1 VWSTNKLVRSATRKE
16 WELAEY
22 DSQPGRDFPELPE
35 LTQAQHDADQEDLQ
49 AGLSGLAAIVVDA
62 SAVDALLTQMAEF
75 AVDAIPGADGAG
87 VSVADPSA
95 DSLRIQARAVTGVF
109 VREIDQL
116 QYELHQEGPCITSMR
131 TGRPCV
137 SGSIADDTR
146 WPRFGRAVAR
156 LGVNSA
162 LSLPLVLR
170 EQTIGAINVYAY
182 GLDAFAGHAVVI
194 GTKFAAPAAVAVHNA
209 RLLVEARQRTLQLQ
223 RALGS
228 RSVIDQAIGIIR
240 GRSGVSA
247 EEAFAR
253 LIKISQDE
261 NVKLH
266 IAAERL
272 VETSVRRAR
281 ARRG

>member
-1 VWSTNKLVRSATRKE
+1 
-16 WELAEY
+16 LAEY
-22 DSQPGRDFPELPE
+22 DSQPGRISPPDPE
-35 LTQAQHDADQEDLQ
+35 LTQAQHDADEEDLQ
-49 AGLSGLAAIVVDA
+49 TGLSGLAAIVVDGLT
-62 SAVDALLTQMAEF
+62 VDESLTQIAEF
-75 AVDAIPGADGAG
+75 AAHAIPGADGAG
-87 VSVADPSA
+87 VTVAHPSA
-95 DSLRIQARAVTGVF
+95 VPLRIQSWAVTDEF
-109 VREIDQL
+109 VRKIDTL
-116 QYELHQEGPCITSMR
+116 QYELHEEGPCITSLR
-131 TGRPCV
+131 SARPCV
-137 SGSIADDTR
+137 SGSISDDSR
-146 WPRFGRAVAR
+146 WPRFGGAVVR

-247 EEAFAR
+247 EEAFGR

-281 ARRG
+281 ARRDPS